1 MRPTIRVAVTGA
13 ASQLCSS
20 LLYQIAKGAVFGEQ
34 QPLILQLHDSAD
46 NIPRMQ
52 GDRLDVQSAGF
63 HLIQDIIVT
72 ADLEEAIKEADAAF
86 LLNSQA
92 NLPGHQ
98 HKDVVKATVNTFK
111 DIGRAIDRFGKK
123 EILVLIVGHPAF
135 NNAWVCSQCAPTI
148 CRKNFTALSLLDLN
162 MAKSFIAL
170 RLQVCVF
177 PDVKYATVEMSGE
190 MMDVYKAV
198 GDDRWLMGD
207 FVQTVQLRH
216 ITAMGDP
223 SDLWSLSMA
232 VAAGDHMKS
241 LWCGLPGDSWTCM
254 GVMSDGSYEVPE
266 GIFFSFPVR
275 VRDRKWSITVQL
287 RHITA
292 MGDPSDLWSLSMAVA
307 AGDHMKSLWCGLP
320 GDSWTCMGVMSD
332 GSYEVPEG
340 IFFSFPVRVRDRKWS
355 IVEVHDF
362 GGSDSPAEAEERS
375 HGHDCGG
382 RLYGADD
389 VTHEHGQY
397 ELGQEHHAAHYGDVC
412 AQTSELCG
420 LYGLS
425 CAAHLELG

>member
-34 QPLILQLHDSAD
+34 QPLILQLHDSTD
-46 NIPRMQ
+46 KIPRMQ
-52 GDRLDVQSAGF
+52 RDRLDVQSAGF

-72 ADLEEAIKEADAAF
+72 DDLEEAIKEADAAF

-111 DIGRAIDRFGKK
+111 DIGQAIDRVGKK

-170 RLQVCVF
+170 RLQVTLDKIHNVIVWGNCSSTVF

-190 MMDVYKAV
+190 MMDVYEAV
-198 GDDRWLMGD
+198 GDERWLMGD

-223 SDLWSLSMA
+223 SDAWSLSMA

-241 LWCGLPGDSWTCM
+241 LWCGLPDDSWTCM
-254 GVMSDGSYEVPE
+254 GVMSDGSYEIPE

-275 VRDRKWSITVQL
+275 V
-287 RHITA
+287 H
-292 MGDPSDLWSLSMAVA
+292 
-307 AGDHMKSLWCGLP
+307 
-320 GDSWTCMGVMSD
+320 
-332 GSYEVPEG
+332 
-340 IFFSFPVRVRDRKWS
+340 DRKWS
-355 IVEVHDF
+355 IVQARIYNEWVKK
-362 GGSDSPAEAEERS
+362 DSGCSETT
-375 HGHDCGG
+375 
-382 RLYGADD
+382 
-389 VTHEHGQY
+389 V
-397 ELGQEHHAAHYGDVC
+397 VC
-412 AQTSELCG
+412 RQQKAVCVIE
-420 LYGLS
+420 
-425 CAAHLELG
+425 

>member
-34 QPLILQLHDSAD
+34 QPLILQLHDSTD
-46 NIPRMQ
+46 KIPRMQ
-52 GDRLDVQSAGF
+52 RDRLDVLSAGF

-86 LLNSQA
+86 LLNSQT

-111 DIGRAIDRFGKK
+111 DI
-123 EILVLIVGHPAF
+123 
-135 NNAWVCSQCAPTI
+135 CAPTI

-162 MAKSFIAL
+162 MAKSFLAL
-170 RLQVCVF
+170 RLQVTLDKIHNVIVWGNCSSTVF

-190 MMDVYKAV
+190 MMDVYEAV

-207 FVQTVQLRH
+207 FVQT
-216 ITAMGDP
+216 
-223 SDLWSLSMA
+223 SLSMA

-241 LWCGLPGDSWTCM
+241 LWCGLPDDSWTCM

-275 VRDRKWSITVQL
+275 V
-287 RHITA
+287 H
-292 MGDPSDLWSLSMAVA
+292 
-307 AGDHMKSLWCGLP
+307 
-320 GDSWTCMGVMSD
+320 
-332 GSYEVPEG
+332 
-340 IFFSFPVRVRDRKWS
+340 DRKWS
-355 IVEVHDF
+355 IVQARIYNEWVKK
-362 GGSDSPAEAEERS
+362 DSGCSETT
-375 HGHDCGG
+375 
-382 RLYGADD
+382 
-389 VTHEHGQY
+389 V
-397 ELGQEHHAAHYGDVC
+397 VC
-412 AQTSELCG
+412 RQQKVVCVIE
-420 LYGLS
+420 
-425 CAAHLELG
+425 

>member
-92 NLPGHQ
+92 SLPGHQ

-111 DIGRAIDRFGKK
+111 DIMTLFGRAVVWLDAPATQHEIGNFFVGRHTYTQPDIAPDLTKSARPPDHIVSSVGPFRFCCCLFK
-123 EILVLIVGHPAF
+123 L
-135 NNAWVCSQCAPTI
+135 
-148 CRKNFTALSLLDLN
+148 
-162 MAKSFIAL
+162 
-170 RLQVCVF
+170 F
-177 PDVKYATVEMSGE
+177 PDVKYATVKMSGE

-216 ITAMGDP
+216 ITATGDP

-241 LWCGLPGDSWTCM
+241 LWCGLPDDSWTCM
-254 GVMSDGSYEVPE
+254 GV
-266 GIFFSFPVR
+266 
-275 VRDRKWSITVQL
+275 T
-287 RHITA
+287 
-292 MGDPSDLWSLSMAVA
+292 
-307 AGDHMKSLWCGLP
+307 
-320 GDSWTCMGVMSD
+320 SD

-355 IVEVHDF
+355 IVQARINNEPVKR
-362 GGSDSPAEAEERS
+362 ERERDRS
-375 HGHDCGG
+375 ETTVVCRQQKD
-382 RLYGADD
+382 
-389 VTHEHGQY
+389 
-397 ELGQEHHAAHYGDVC
+397 LGVVEWYF
-412 AQTSELCG
+412 
-420 LYGLS
+420 
-425 CAAHLELG
+425 